1 MIKPQF
7 GEAFGS
13 QLAGLK
19 HHIETGEKVTESEG
33 LPLDQI
39 VAVAA

>member
-1 MIKPQF
+1 MMKPQF

-13 QLAGLK
+13 QLAGLE
-19 HHIETGEKVTESEG
+19 HHVETGEEVTGSEG

-39 VAVAA
+39 VAVAS